1 MSESTIYDLGYKRY
15 VGTRRPSSTRW
26 RVIARHQIAAGWQ
39 TFWRYKAWLGSAV
52 IVTVIAAVFIFIAT
66 DKRWHLGHGI
76 QLTFA
81 NMALPFALDW
91 YGRLA
96 FIISLRIGA
105 TVIAADLQSG
115 AFTFYFARST
125 RPIDYLFGKL
135 AGVGALVGAILIG
148 APLLVALM
156 RIGLAGAGSTD
167 ELVPQLWLVPKVLA
181 IGCLATLAYTT
192 VPLAFSALVENR
204 RYALGVWAAW
214 YLIAGPVAYGIGRLT
229 HLPLAALDIAASV
242 KSITLNLL
250 DAPVTPW
257 GQSVSDLPS
266 LTASVVSLCVQITL
280 AIAIVLWRLDAAQRS
295 GVGGAT

>member
-1 MSESTIYDLGYKRY
+1 MSESTIHDLGYKRY

-52 IVTVIAAVFIFIAT
+52 IVTVIAAVFIFLAT

-96 FIISLRIGA
+96 FVITLRLGA
-105 TVIAADLQSG
+105 TVIASDLQSG

-125 RPIDYLFGKL
+125 RPLDYLLGKL
-135 AGVGALVGAILIG
+135 TGLAALLGVILIG
-148 APLLVALM
+148 APLAVALM

-167 ELVPQLWLVPKVLA
+167 QLVPQLWLVPKVLA
-181 IGCLATLAYTT
+181 IGGLATLAYTT

-214 YLIAGPVAYGIGRLT
+214 YLIAGPVAYGLGRLT
-229 HLPLAALDIAASV
+229 HLPLAAIDIAAAV
-242 KSITLNLL
+242 KSITLHLL

-257 GQSVSDLPS
+257 GQSVYDLPS
-266 LTASVVSLCVQITL
+266 VTASLVSLGAQIAL
-280 AIAIVLWRLDAAQRS
+280 AIAFVLWRLDAAQRS

>member
-1 MSESTIYDLGYKRY
+1 VSESTIHDLGYKRY
-15 VGTRRPSSTRW
+15 VGTRQPTSRRW
-26 RVIARHQIAAGWQ
+26 RVIARQQISSSWQ
-39 TFWRYKAWLGSAV
+39 TFFRYKAWLVSAV

-66 DKRWHLGHGI
+66 DKRWHLGHGV
-76 QLTFA
+76 QQTFA

-96 FIISLRIGA
+96 FIITLRIGSG
-105 TVIAADLQSG
+105 VIAGDFQRG

-125 RPIDYLFGKL
+125 RPIDYLLGKVGGL
-135 AGVGALVGAILIG
+135 AALLGIVLVV
-148 APLLVALM
+148 APLSVALM
-156 RIGLAGAGSTD
+156 RVGLAGAGSTD

-181 IGCLATLAYTT
+181 IGGLATLAYTT

-214 YLIAGPVAYGIGRLT
+214 YLIAGPVAYGIGRVT

-242 KSITLNLL
+242 KSVTLHLL

-257 GQSVSDLPS
+257 GQSVYDLPS
-266 LTASVVSLCVQITL
+266 LTASITSLGIQIVV